1 MTDLEWREDLRSL
14 CLLISGLLTEEDHA
28 VQRAAVAARG
38 STKTSNRWVRSANR
52 RTVARR
58 PDDVS

>member
-14 CLLISGLLTEEDHA
+14 CLLVAGLLDEEDRD
-28 VQRAAVAARG
+28 VQRQAVAARA
-38 STKTSNRWVRSANR
+38 STKTSNRWVRSALR

-58 PDDVS
+58 PDDVG